1 MTMKNDLQKM
11 NLAGDVEK
19 ITETTYNIFSD
30 EDETKFERDEEPS
43 LVAEIVFTNDG
54 NIESQRIAMPQSGD
68 EITTD
73 YIYEN
78 GLKTEER
85 SSLPDGRLEQTVVE
99 YAENQLPVSET
110 TKRNG
115 VDMVKTTFIYNDDD
129 RLAEIA
135 SLYTNGTHVQRF
147 ITYNEQGNKQEERT
161 VEKSEFT
168 SEERT
173 VYAYN
178 EHNELVE
185 STYYDYEG
193 NVVITNQYEYT
204 DFDALGNWTAKTEL
218 MDHVPIRTIE
228 RTIQY
233 RS

>member
-1 MTMKNDLQKM
+1 MKMKNDLQKM
-11 NLAGDVEK
+11 NLAGDVAK

-30 EDETKFERDEEPS
+30 EDETKFERDGEPS
-43 LVAEIVFTNDG
+43 LVAEIIFTADG

-68 EITTD
+68 EIATD

-85 SSLPDGRLEQTVVE
+85 SSLPDGRREQTLVE

-115 VDMVKTTFIYNDDD
+115 VDIVKTTFIYNDDGQ
-129 RLAEIA
+129 LVEIA

-173 VYAYN
+173 VYSYN
-178 EHNELVE
+178 EHNEVVE
-185 STYYDYEG
+185 STDYDYEG
-193 NVVITNQYEYT
+193 NVVISNQYEYT
-204 DFDALGNWTAKTEL
+204 DLDAHGNWTAKIEL
-218 MDHVPIRTIE
+218 MDHVPIRTIV